1 MAPLRSAATVQ
12 LLPTFSRSACP
23 CLPLSSVLSACLPS
37 DAEMP
42 FVQAAVVIAGFRT
55 SNDVMEHA
63 KIDKDIQSIECEVA
77 KKTDAGYA
85 AALKTYEKGGAEACS
100 DAVPSQPGSKLG
112 NGGMRT
118 LASFWPGAHENTAGL
133 GHTVKDEPYNKMYDI
148 YKKLN
153 NMNSRDGNGYD
164 PHSEVLYALK
174 GEKEYQANN
183 SPITGSHEF
192 RDQVIKKGIRY
203 QITMIYAVHE
213 LEIAVAA
220 YKDSKLGRT
229 SVKPMLYADVWWAF
243 YAGSMETGSGAGF
256 SAYQNAERRAKFFG
270 TDTASINNGG
280 RSKVNDILI
289 KATYEIKRLFG
300 QTSDQTAAI
309 DKVMKCVRAQLKVSL
324 IQGCI
329 EYGKLPKVLSQPCE
343 CIQELRWTQL
353 TKKLGQA
360 TRQTRRPI
368 STILHRPATIPRR
381 RAKESFGR
389 FALVLCRSFTR
400 RMTNLR

>member
-1 MAPLRSAATVQ
+1 MAPLRSVALHCP
-12 LLPTFSRSACP
+12 LLPAFSRSACP
-23 CLPLSSVLSACLPS
+23 CLQVSLLCPLCLPF
-37 DAEMP
+37 DAKTP
-42 FVQAAVVIAGFRT
+42 CVQAAVVIAGFRT

-85 AALKTYEKGGAEACS
+85 AALKTYREGGADACS

-118 LASFWPGAHENTAGL
+118 LASFWPGAHANTAGL
-133 GHTVKDEPYNKMYDI
+133 AHTVADEPYNKMYDE

-153 NMNSRDGNGYD
+153 NMNNRGTEGYD
-164 PHSEVLYALK
+164 PHSEVEYAFK
-174 GEKEYQANN
+174 GEKEYEAIPANT
-183 SPITGSHEF
+183 ITGSHEF

-203 QITMIYAVHE
+203 QIMMIYAVHE

-220 YKDSKLGRT
+220 YKDSRLGRT

-280 RSKVNDILI
+280 KSKVNDILI

-309 DKVMKCVRAQLKVSL
+309 DRVMKCVRAQLKVSL

-329 EYGKLPKVLSQPCE
+329 EYGKLFFK
-343 CIQELRWTQL
+343 
-353 TKKLGQA
+353 
-360 TRQTRRPI
+360 
-368 STILHRPATIPRR
+368 ILVKT
-381 RAKESFGR
+381 
-389 FALVLCRSFTR
+389 L
-400 RMTNLR
+400 